1 MKYYALADCNNFYA
15 SCERAFQPRLAGQPV
30 IVLSNNDGCIIARSN
45 EAKALGI
52 EMGVPYW
59 EVRSLINEHQVQ
71 VFSSNYALYG
81 DMSARVMDILQ
92 QHCADVEVYSIDEAF
107 LELSFYNQDLQ
118 QYGEQ
123 LRRVVYQCTGIP
135 VSIGIART
143 KTLAKLANHIAK
155 RRSASLTPLP
165 DFGVSSAE
173 RSVHGGVCLLSPS
186 DPRLS
191 ELPVS
196 KVWGVGRAYERKL
209 AEIGVQTVADLQQVE
224 EGWMRK
230 TFGVV
235 GLRLLKELK
244 GEACHALEPPITG
257 RKHTMVSR
265 SFRRDVYEL
274 EELKEAISVY
284 ASRLGEKLRRYRQSA
299 SCLTVFL
306 WANPHKK
313 TRPDGRS
320 YFAMSLELPLAT
332 SNTNTFIQWAIAAVE
347 RLYEKGTNYKKAGLL
362 AGSLQPAAVL
372 QTNLFVGEQRQMRF
386 AKAIEAMDRLN
397 RQYGRQTVCFAS
409 CGNGKNTWCRKE
421 QWRSPRFTTSWEE
434 VLRVR

>member
-1 MKYYALADCNNFYA
+1 MKYYALVDCNNFYA
-15 SCERAFQPRLAGQPV
+15 SCERAFQPRLAGRPV
-30 IVLSNNDGCIIARSN
+30 IVLSNNDGCVIARSD

-59 EVRSLINEHQVQ
+59 EARPLLDRHNVQ
-71 VFSSNYALYG
+71 IFSSNYALYG
-81 DMSARVMDILQ
+81 DLSARVMDILQ
-92 QHCADVEVYSIDEAF
+92 QHCAEVEVYSIDEAF
-107 LELSFYNQDLQ
+107 LRLSFHKQDLQ
-118 QYGEQ
+118 QYGER
-123 LRRVVYQCTGIP
+123 LRRLLHRCTGIP

-155 RRSASLTPLP
+155 RQTS
-165 DFGVSSAE
+165 
-173 RSVHGGVCLLSPS
+173 GGVYLLCPS

-196 KVWGVGRAYERKL
+196 KIWGIGRAYERKL
-209 AEIGVQTVADLQQVE
+209 AETGVQTVAALQQVE
-224 EGWMRK
+224 EGWMRQ

-244 GEACHALEPPITG
+244 GEACYALEPPIAG

-274 EELKEAISVY
+274 DELKEAISVY
-284 ASRLGEKLRRYRQSA
+284 ASRLGEKLRRYNQAA

-306 WANPHKK
+306 WANPHK
-313 TRPDGRS
+313 RIRLDGRS

-332 SNTNTFIQWAIAAVE
+332 ANTNDFIQWAAAAVE

-362 AGSLQPAAVL
+362 AGGLQPATVL
-372 QTNLFVGEQRQMRF
+372 QTNLFVGEQRQLRF
-386 AKAIEAMDRLN
+386 AKAIEAMDKLN
-397 RQYGRQTVCFAS
+397 RQFGRQTVCFAS
-409 CGNGKNTWCRKE
+409 CGNGGNTWCRKE
-421 QWRSPRFTTSWEE
+421 QWRSPRFTTRWEE

>member
-1 MKYYALADCNNFYA
+1 MKYYSLVDVNNFYA
-15 SCERAFQPRLAGQPV
+15 SCERAFQPRLATCPV
-30 IVLSNNDGCIIARSN
+30 VVLSNNDGCIIARSN

-107 LELSFYNQDLQ
+107 LELSFYKQNLQ

-123 LRRVVYQCTGIP
+123 LRRVIWQCTGIP
-135 VSIGIART
+135 VSVGIART

-155 RRSASLTPLP
+155 RQAP
-165 DFGVSSAE
+165 
-173 RSVHGGVCLLSPS
+173 GGVYVLGPTDPKLL
-186 DPRLS
+186 

-209 AEIGVQTVADLQQVE
+209 AEIGVKTVSALQQVE
-224 EGWMRK
+224 EGWMHRE
-230 TFGVV
+230 FGVV

-244 GEACHALEPPITG
+244 GEACHALEPPVTG

-284 ASRLGEKLRRYRQSA
+284 ASRLGEKLRRYRQA
-299 SCLTVFL
+299 ARHLTVFL

-313 TRPDGRS
+313 IRPDGRS

-332 SNTNTFIQWAIAAVE
+332 SNTNTFIQWAAAAVE

-362 AGSLQPAAVL
+362 AGGLQPATVL
-372 QTNLFVGEQRQMRF
+372 QTNLFVGEQRQLRF
-386 AKAIEAMDRLN
+386 AKAIEAMDQLN
-397 RQYGRQTVCFAS
+397 RQYGSQTVHFAS
-409 CGNGKNTWCRKE
+409 CGNGDNTWCRKE
-421 QWRSPRFTTSWEE
+421 QWRSPRFTTCWEE
-434 VLRVR
+434 VLRVK